1 MNDFQKMVLM
11 DKDRAEHRKYCT
23 CGHSVVFPD
32 YSKVN
37 KILCTYCGYYIYKNK
52 QEEFKDRLLSSML
65 KNT

>member
-1 MNDFQKMVLM
+1 MNDFKKIVVL
-11 DKDRAEHRKYCT
+11 DADRAKHKKYCK

-32 YSKVN
+32 NSKAIKV
-37 KILCTYCGYYIYKNK
+37 LCTHCGHYIYKNK